1 MPSDVFDTGPPS
13 PRTRWGWVLWPLAAW
28 TGFVL
33 LWWLSVQ
40 WTGAKVFPSPLAV
53 LEGVRSLAVKG
64 QLWAYTRDSLWR
76 VLVAFFLSA
85 GVAIPL
91 GLVMGMSPT
100 VARLLRPPLQALRT
114 VSPLAWF
121 PLAILAV
128 GVGNVSAVVVT
139 LTGSVFALAVQV
151 MQAVGEV
158 PRRFLDVG
166 VNFGLTRRQLF
177 TRVLLPAMAP
187 QLVTGL
193 RMALWTSW
201 QVCMAAEMIAVDS
214 GLGYL
219 VFDARNAGQRYSL
232 VVAAMLLI
240 GLVGLV
246 LDRAVRQLERL
257 KFIEWAFLG
266 EAK

>member
-1 MPSDVFDTGPPS
+1 MPSEALDTR
-13 PRTRWGWVLWPLAAW
+13 PRAAKSGWSWLLWPLAAW

-33 LWWLSVQ
+33 VWWVSVR
-40 WTGAKVFPSPLAV
+40 WSGSKVFPSPAAV

-76 VLVAFFLSA
+76 VLLAFGLSA
-85 GVAIPL
+85 MVAIPL
-91 GLVMGMSPT
+91 GLVMGMSPG
-100 VARLLRPPLQALRT
+100 VARLLQPPLQALRT

-139 LTGSVFALAVQV
+139 MTGSVFALSVQV
-151 MQAVGEV
+151 MHAVGEV

-166 VNFGLTRRQLF
+166 VNFGLSRRRLF
-177 TRVLLPAMAP
+177 RRVLLPAIAP

-201 QVCMAAEMIAVDS
+201 QVCMAAEMVAVDS

-240 GLVGLV
+240 GVVGLV
-246 LDRAVRQLERL
+246 LDVAIRQLERL

-266 EAK
+266 ETK